1 LSNFSKEKIMDL
13 GIFEKK
19 TSLGDDAQLK
29 KICDD
34 SVANKNTGRVGKDF
48 NVSLDFSIFKNSKY
62 LRLKKA
68 ELTALDGAVHEDELG
83 LKLDSTNPFLITGI
97 PKEVAKDGLP
107 QKNIEV
113 FLNII
118 YELIDDEGNHSEE
131 MSRNLNILSILN
143 PKAMFEV
150 RDPESKEYETLH
162 MDKNSLLLDEKK
174 GIFKSIVAASR
185 RGRSHEHGGSYR
197 DDNFKIEYL
206 EDAGWYVVVVSDG
219 AGSAEYSRWGSKIVC
234 ESFCSY
240 VKKYLQENETMKKKV
255 SELANAF
262 EQSIPTE
269 ELETLKTNMVTNLRS
284 IAWRAGYEGFRA
296 IDEEAKRKSQELKKN
311 VEPKE
316 YAATLLGLL
325 LKKFGTTWLVVSVYV
340 GDGAIALITPDGDLV
355 SLSIPDGGEN
365 VGETRFVTMRNI
377 WGANQEEQERNL
389 EQRTKYAWV
398 SDFKSII
405 SMSDGVSDPKF
416 GTDNNLKSKDLWNAL
431 WNEVQ
436 DAASLQTANSE
447 SADKLLEW
455 LHFYIESHHDDRTI
469 AIVY

>member
-1 LSNFSKEKIMDL
+1 MALD
-13 GIFEKK
+13 IFEKNS
-19 TSLGDDAQLK
+19 SLEDDAQLK
-29 KICDD
+29 QICEDCI
-34 SVANKNTGRVGKDF
+34 ANKNTGRVGKEI
-48 NVSLDFSIFKNSKY
+48 NVSLDFSIFNNSKC
-62 LRLKKA
+62 LRLKTA
-68 ELTALDGAVHEDELG
+68 ELTALDGSVHEDELG

-97 PKEVAKDGLP
+97 PKEVVKDGLP

-118 YELIDDEGNHSEE
+118 YELIDDKEHHSEE
-131 MSRNLNILSILN
+131 VSRNLNILSILN

-150 RDPESKEYETLH
+150 RDPESKEYETPH
-162 MDKNSLLLDEKK
+162 VDKNILLFDEKK

-185 RGRSHEHGGSYR
+185 RGRSHEHSGSYR
-197 DDNFKIEYL
+197 DDNFKFEYL
-206 EDAGWYVVVVSDG
+206 KDADWYVVVVSDG

-255 SELANAF
+255 SELVNAF

-269 ELETLKTNMVTNLRS
+269 ELETLKANMVTNLRS

-296 IDEEAKRKSQELKKN
+296 IDEEAKRKSQELEKN
-311 VEPKE
+311 VESKK
-316 YAATLLGLL
+316 YAATLLGFL
-325 LKKFGTTWLVVSVYV
+325 LKKFGTTWLVVSVYI
-340 GDGAIALITPDGDLV
+340 GDGAIAMIMPDGNLV

-365 VGETRFVTMRNI
+365 VGETRFVTMRNV
-377 WGANQEEQERNL
+377 WGSNQEEYEKNL
-389 EQRTKYAWV
+389 ERRTKYAWV
-398 SDFKSII
+398 DDFKSII

-416 GTDNNLKSKDLWNAL
+416 GTDNNLKSKEIWNAF

-436 DAASLQTANSE
+436 NAASLQTANSE